1 MLSWGSKAFLW
12 DISCLWVEKNL
23 VGEPVKRTRLHAE
36 SSCWPQ
42 MFRPGLRAG
51 TRRQREGI
59 LRHLGPGLKIALQ
72 NYHASHLPNTPFI
85 YLFIYK
91 KKKKKKVFFFW
102 PHSMSCGILIPWPG
116 RDRTL
121 TPCIGSRVLNHCIT
135 REVPAALL
143 GHTLNISEMWCFCL
157 QKTRLSKPKILFL
170 KWLKALNYI
179 SRTEKIDSNS
189 LSPCLCICPAVCL
202 IGGWEATWL
211 TPLHN

>member
-23 VGEPVKRTRLHAE
+23 VGELVKRAQLHAE

-42 MFRPGLRAG
+42 MLRPGLRAG
-51 TRRQREGI
+51 TRWQREGI
-59 LRHLGPGLKIALQ
+59 PRQKWHLGPGLKIALQ
-72 NYHASHLPNTPFI
+72 NYPASHLPNTPCI
-85 YLFIYK
+85 YLFIYFLK
-91 KKKKKKVFFFW
+91 KIFLFFW
-102 PHSMSCGILIPWPG
+102 PHSMACGILIPWPG

-121 TPCIGSRVLNHCIT
+121 TPCIGSRVLNHCIA

-170 KWLKALNYI
+170 KL
-179 SRTEKIDSNS
+179 DSK
-189 LSPCLCICPAVCL
+189 LWTTFQEQKKLIQIHWVPVCVSVQMSV
-202 IGGWEATWL
+202 W
-211 TPLHN
+211 